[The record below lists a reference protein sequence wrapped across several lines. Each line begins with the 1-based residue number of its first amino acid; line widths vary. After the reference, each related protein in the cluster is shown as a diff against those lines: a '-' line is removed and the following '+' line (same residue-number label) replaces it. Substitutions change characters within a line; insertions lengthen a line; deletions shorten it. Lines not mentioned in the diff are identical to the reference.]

1 MILISPRK
9 VLNNAPLPSGICLN
23 GTNIKLS
30 QSVRNLGVTLDQ
42 TLSFQQLIS
51 DDFRTCHLEL
61 RRISTIYHYLSEDA
75 TKTLIC
81 AFVLSRLDDCNA
93 LLSGFPKHLDRL
105 KKKRKVLLGSS
116 TGRPISVT
124 SHLFSILYTGF
135 QLKKRI
141 DFKLASHCFKSL
153 NGSAPTYLSDL
164 LHLYTPSR

>member
-51 DDFRTCHLEL
+51 DVFRTCHLEL

-105 KKKRKVLLGSS
+105 KKKEKCCSVHLPVVQFQSRHTSS
-116 TGRPISVT
+116 PYST
-124 SHLFSILYTGF
+124 
-135 QLKKRI
+135 
-141 DFKLASHCFKSL
+141 LASNWKKGLISNSL
-153 NGSAPTYLSDL
+153 HIALNLWLVLPLPTS
-164 LHLYTPSR
+164 